1 MKKIFAIFAA
11 LIMTIMATAQNYE
24 YPGVFGMPYV
34 NLNAGAV
41 STDGLAPLVNGD
53 FDTFVGNI
61 APTVG
66 LEFGTYFTPV
76 WGASIEGMANFNLT
90 KDASSVV
97 SRSAVLTN
105 GKLNVSNFI
114 AGYKGYPR
122 RVELVAVGGIGWGH
136 DFAAADDPAFRDPNY
151 VVYNTGLELN
161 ANLGAK
167 RAWQISVRPTV
178 LWNNYDNNPKFNV
191 NDGQVRLTVGVT
203 YKFGNRKIK
212 SHNFVTNDYAVSQ
225 HDYDVLMAKYEECHN
240 RPAEV
245 KEVPVE
251 VLREVEVV
259 RTIEVSPNVKTVLT
273 FPIGSTKLSK
283 VEHAKLGALARSIMQ
298 TEKVYIVGSA
308 DTKTGTRTRNEKLAK
323 ERAEVVK
330 TALVKEFGIAEDR
343 IITDWNFDTD
353 ELPEASRAAIISLY
367 TEQNSGE

>member
-1 MKKIFAIFAA
+1 MKKIFSILMA
-11 LIMTIMATAQNYE
+11 LVMFITVSAQNYE

-53 FDTFVGNI
+53 FDTFAGNI

-76 WGASIEGMANFNLT
+76 WGASIEGMANFNLA
-90 KDASSVV
+90 KEASNVV
-97 SRSAVLTN
+97 SRSAVLAN

-122 RVELVAVGGIGWGH
+122 RVELVVVGGVGWGH

-167 RAWQISVRPTV
+167 RAWQISVRPAV

-225 HDYDVLMAKYEECHN
+225 HDYDVLMARYEECSK
-240 RPAEV
+240 RQPEV
-245 KEVPVE
+245 
-251 VLREVEVV
+251 REVEVEKV
-259 RTIEVSPNVKTVLT
+259 VERVERYGVPTYFGDTYVT
-273 FPIGSTKLSK
+273 FKIGSSKLDANAKAILRQFAKNLDGKK
-283 VEHAKLGALARSIMQ
+283 VR
-298 TEKVYIVGSA
+298 VYVVGSA
-308 DTKTGTRTRNEKLAK
+308 DSKTGSETRNYTLA
-323 ERAEVVK
+323 EARAKVVK
-330 TALVKEFGIAEDR
+330 DVLVKEYGVAEEDV
-343 IITDWNFDTD
+343 IVDTTLDATDDVKT
-353 ELPEASRAAIISLY
+353 SRAAVLTIS
-367 TEQNSGE
+367 EKE